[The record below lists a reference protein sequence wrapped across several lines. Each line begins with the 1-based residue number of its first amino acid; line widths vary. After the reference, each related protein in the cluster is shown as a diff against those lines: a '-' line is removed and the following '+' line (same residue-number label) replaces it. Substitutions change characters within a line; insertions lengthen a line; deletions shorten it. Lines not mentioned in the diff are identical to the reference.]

1 MYMKYFSMAE
11 ARSKFAKLLDL
22 SSKSEEPIVITRNGE
37 PTAVLINVDEYES
50 MTETLEIMSDPELYA
65 EIMEYTK
72 NPRGQ
77 KLYNSEEVWAE
88 LQTRLAREKDGSK

>member
-22 SSKSEEPIVITRNGE
+22 STKSEEPIVITRNGE
-37 PTAVLINVDEYES
+37 PSAVLINIDEYES

-65 EIMEYTK
+65 EIMDYNKDPKGQPLYT
-72 NPRGQ
+72 
-77 KLYNSEEVWAE
+77 SEQVWAE
-88 LQTRLAREKDGSK
+88 LQERLAREKDGSK